1 MPTRAIKVWNQ
12 SASAWENVGIE
23 APAGG
28 GSTVSYQAASP
39 SSPTVGQIWVESD
52 VDLTSFDLNQ
62 YLTQASASATYLP
75 ISASSTLGG
84 SSASVTDGII
94 TTSVFISP
102 EERFN
107 VISGSATGTVNLDTL
122 TSTAWVYSSPGNT
135 NFTINIRG
143 DGSNSLNSL
152 LETGDAITVG
162 LINATGTTA
171 SAFFANTIQVDSS
184 TVTPKWIND
193 SEPPASLPLQS
204 TAGYDS
210 YTLTLIKTGSAA
222 YITLGSWAQYR

>member
-62 YLTQASASATYLP
+62 YLTQASASATYIP

-84 SSASVTDGII
+84 SSASVTNGII
-94 TTSVFISP
+94 TTSVFVAP

-107 VISGSATGTVNLDTL
+107 VISGSATGTVNLDAI
-122 TSTAWVYSSPGNT
+122 TSTAWVYNNSGNT

-143 DGSNSLNSL
+143 NSTTSLNSIL
-152 LETGDAITVG
+152 NTGDAITVG
-162 LINATGTTA
+162 LLNRTGTTA
-171 SAFFANTIQVDSS
+171 SAFFATTIQIDSAS
-184 TVTPKWIND
+184 VVPTWING
-193 SEPPASLPLQS
+193 SRPPTSLPLQS
-204 TAGYDS
+204 SAGYDS
-210 YTLTLIKTGSAA
+210 YTFTLVKTGSAA
-222 YITLGSWAQYR
+222 YITLGSWSQYR

>member
-28 GSTVSYQAASP
+28 GLDAATASATYLRQD
-39 SSPTVGQIWVESD
+39 SASAT
-52 VDLTSFDLNQ
+52 

-84 SSASVTDGII
+84 SSASVTNGII
-94 TTSVFISP
+94 TTSVFVAP

-171 SAFFANTIQVDSS
+171 SAFFANTIQVDNS

-193 SEPPASLPLQS
+193 SEPPTSLPLQS
-204 TAGYDS
+204 TSGYDS
-210 YTLTLIKTGSAA
+210 YTFTLVKTGSAA